1 MPEIAWV
8 QYFLEKVELVPGEG
22 LFTSTDT
29 HILALGVFPGMLVFT
44 SRDNSISRGPTY

>member
-1 MPEIAWV
+1 MPGIDWV

-29 HILALGVFPGMLVFT
+29 HTPVLGVFPGMLAFT
-44 SRDNSISRGPTY
+44 SKDNSISRGPTY